1 MQEENKKQARGK
13 ELYEWV
19 QALVSS
25 VLVVVLIFTFV
36 IRLIGVDGHSM
47 LPTLQHGDRLLVLT
61 SALCGDYEYGDIVI
75 VRKNS
80 FMQKPIVKRVIAT
93 GGQTVDIDFTT
104 GSVWVDGQLME
115 EPYINE
121 LTFTDEG
128 LAFPV
133 TLGENEVFV
142 MGDNRNAS
150 DDSRNPLLGPVDE
163 RYIIGKAVVLA
174 FPGPDVRTGE
184 RVYARIGGIG
194 K

>member
-1 MQEENKKQARGK
+1 MQEENKKQGKEK

-47 LPTLQHGDRLLVLT
+47 LPTLQHGDRLLVLN
-61 SALCGDYEYGDIVI
+61 SALCGEYEYGDIVI
-75 VRKNS
+75 VRKDT
-80 FMQKPIVKRVIAT
+80 FMHQPIVKRVIAT
-93 GGQTVDIDFTT
+93 EGQTVDIDFTT
-104 GSVWVDGQLME
+104 GSVWVDDQLLD

-121 LTFTDEG
+121 LTFTYEG
-128 LAFPV
+128 MDFPV
-133 TLGENEVFV
+133 TLREGEVFV

-150 DDSRNPLLGPVDE
+150 DDSRDPKLGPVDE

-174 FPGPDVRTGE
+174 FPGEDIYTKQRA
-184 RVYARIGGIG
+184 YSRIGVIG
-194 K
+194 

>member
-1 MQEENKKQARGK
+1 MQEENKKQVKRK

-47 LPTLQHGDRLLVLT
+47 LPTLQHGDRLLVLN

-75 VRKNS
+75 VRKDS
-80 FMQKPIVKRVIAT
+80 FMHQPIVKRVIAT
-93 GGQTVDIDFTT
+93 EGQTVDIDFTT
-104 GSVWVDGQLME
+104 GSVWVDGQLLD

-121 LTFTDEG
+121 LTFTYEG
-128 LAFPV
+128 LDFPV
-133 TLGENEVFV
+133 TLGEGEVFV

-150 DDSRNPLLGPVDE
+150 DDSRNPLLGPIDE
-163 RYIIGKAVVLA
+163 RYIIGKAVILA
-174 FPGPDVRTGE
+174 FPGPDVRTE
-184 RVYARIGGIG
+184 QRVYSRIGVIG
-194 K
+194 

>member
-1 MQEENKKQARGK
+1 MQEENKKQVKGK

-47 LPTLQHGDRLLVLT
+47 LPTLQHGDRLLVLN

-75 VRKNS
+75 VRKDS
-80 FMQKPIVKRVIAT
+80 FMHQPIVKRVIAT
-93 GGQTVDIDFTT
+93 EGQTVDIDFTT
-104 GSVWVDGQLME
+104 GSVWVDGQLLD

-121 LTFTDEG
+121 LTFTYEG
-128 LAFPV
+128 LDFPV
-133 TLGENEVFV
+133 TIGEGEVFV

-163 RYIIGKAVVLA
+163 RYIIGKAVILA
-174 FPGPDVRTGE
+174 FPGPDVRTE
-184 RVYARIGGIG
+184 QRVYSRIGVIG
-194 K
+194 

>member
-1 MQEENKKQARGK
+1 MQEENKKQGKEK

-47 LPTLQHGDRLLVLT
+47 LPTLQHGDRLLVLN
-61 SALCGDYEYGDIVI
+61 SALCGEYEYGDIVI
-75 VRKNS
+75 VRKDT
-80 FMQKPIVKRVIAT
+80 FMHQPIVKRVIAT
-93 GGQTVDIDFTT
+93 EGQTVDIDFTT
-104 GSVWVDGQLME
+104 GSVWVDDQLLD

-121 LTFTDEG
+121 LTFTYEG
-128 LAFPV
+128 MDFPV
-133 TLGENEVFV
+133 TLREGEVFV

-150 DDSRNPLLGPVDE
+150 DDSRDPKLGPVDE

-174 FPGPDVRTGE
+174 FPGEDVHTE
-184 RVYARIGGIG
+184 QRVYSRIGVIG
-194 K
+194 

>member
-1 MQEENKKQARGK
+1 MQEENKKQGKEK

-47 LPTLQHGDRLLVLT
+47 LPTLQHGDRLLVLN
-61 SALCGDYEYGDIVI
+61 SALCGEYEYGDIVI
-75 VRKNS
+75 VRKDT
-80 FMQKPIVKRVIAT
+80 FMHQPIVKRVIAT
-93 GGQTVDIDFTT
+93 EGQTVNIDFTT
-104 GSVWVDGQLME
+104 GSVWVDDQLLD

-121 LTFTDEG
+121 LTFTYEG
-128 LAFPV
+128 MDFPV
-133 TLGENEVFV
+133 TLKEGEVFV

-150 DDSRNPLLGPVDE
+150 DDSRDPKLGPVDE

-174 FPGPDVRTGE
+174 FPGEDVHTE
-184 RVYARIGGIG
+184 QRVYSRIGVIG
-194 K
+194 